1 MLERQDEQ
9 GDLTPAERE
18 LEAAMRVLRPA
29 PAALDR
35 DRVLFEAGAAA
46 GRARA
51 GRSLLAWRAAA
62 ALVAVALGASWLW
75 RGGARPGP
83 APVQERIVYVEK
95 AGSGAAEFPGDA
107 SDDDDPPA
115 QQFAASATRADP
127 FSQSFSRPDDGYL
140 ALRGAVTFRGVNAV
154 RDVRAKFVASK
165 APAARPAATSLPG

>member
-35 DRVLFEAGAAA
+35 DRMLFEAGAAV

-75 RGGARPGP
+75 RGGAGP

-95 AGSGAAEFPGDA
+95 TGSGAAEFPGDA
-107 SDDDDPPA
+107 SDDDDEPPA
-115 QQFAASATRADP
+115 QQFAAAATRADP

-154 RDVRAKFVASK
+154 RDVRAKFVASE